1 MEAAEVFS
9 EAIPAARAFAPKLT
23 YWELACDKLVG
34 PYKKLRRFADT
45 ERVLLNTARHFESNY
60 SITDPWTQNTI
71 RYLRENYRDMKSFDK
86 AEVEFRRILSYEQEE
101 ESSKWVVQHLLADT
115 LRSQLKFKESEDL
128 FSKTLL
134 KRENGLGADHLDSVH
149 TRYELC
155 LVFED
160 TDRIQEAEEQCS
172 MALEG
177 RKK

>member
-1 MEAAEVFS
+1 M
-9 EAIPAARAFAPKLT
+9 
-23 YWELACDKLVG
+23 
-34 PYKKLRRFADT
+34 
-45 ERVLLNTARHFESNY
+45 
-60 SITDPWTQNTI
+60 
-71 RYLRENYRDMKSFDK
+71 
-86 AEVEFRRILSYEQEE
+86 
-101 ESSKWVVQHLLADT
+101 VQHLLADT

-160 TDRIQEAEEQCS
+160 TDWIQEAEEQCS